1 MASRAYLRG
10 AHAPADEIVDNILDQ
25 IFSEMRPASGDKV
38 AVLVNSLGGTPLMEL
53 YILYRR
59 VEQRLAAKGV
69 DIDMSLV
76 GHYCT
81 SIDMVGAS
89 VSLLH
94 LDRELQELLHHPCR
108 TAFLQVG

>member
-1 MASRAYLRG
+1 MAQ
-10 AHAPADEIVDNILDQ
+10 ADEIVDQILDQ
-25 IFSEMRPASGDKV
+25 IFVEMKPEGGDKV

-59 VEQRLAAKGV
+59 VQQRLAAKS
-69 DIDMSLV
+69 IEIETSLV

-89 VSLLH
+89 ISLLH